1 MIQTKNKMTNNI
13 KFSQDYEVIPPQKQ
27 RSYPIS
33 TIEWSLIKKKIDEIK
48 DNANSWHTTGSILIG
63 ATVITF
69 ITSLTLIGD
78 ANKIPL
84 IIWGS
89 ATILTAV
96 IGGFAFY
103 FGKEQLETQNK
114 SKEDVIDFMNTIEER
129 FQNSTST
136 TAQVT
141 TEGTVIHSAKY
152 GANGHFTDLT
162 EKISGLVAK
171 NILEFKVDNALVDG
185 KDPIVGTKKTLEI
198 SCTINGKKKGFSGL
212 EGDTVII
219 E

>member
-1 MIQTKNKMTNNI
+1 MADNI

-27 RSYPIS
+27 LSYPIL
-33 TIEWSLIKKKIDEIK
+33 TTEWSLIKKKIEEIK
-48 DNANSWHTTGSILIG
+48 DNTNGWHTIGSILIG
-63 ATVITF
+63 ATVITL

-78 ANKIPL
+78 TNKVPL

-89 ATILTAV
+89 ATILTGV

-103 FGKEQLETQNK
+103 FGKEQRETQNK
-114 SKEDVIDFMNTIEER
+114 SKEDVIDFMKIIEER
-129 FQNSTST
+129 FKNSLPTATQT
-136 TAQVT
+136 TTQ
-141 TEGTVIHSAKY
+141 ETVIHSARY

-162 EKISGLVAK
+162 QIISDFVEK

-185 KDPIVGTKKTLEI
+185 IDPIVGTPKSLEI
-198 SCTINGKKKGFSGL
+198 SCTINGNKKVISGL
-212 EGDTVII
+212 EGATVKI